1 MMTTK
6 VTQPHTGQPAPSG
19 SAAFA
24 DVLCAIDGTQESLA
38 AVEQAAVL
46 AGRNGH
52 LTLLEVTSFEHVGS
66 YRGPEILPAQATQ
79 IVHDAARIAE
89 KSGLPFTVEVDPE
102 TPPSQVVLD
111 WSAKRD
117 LLALGAPSTGWLGG
131 IFRRGVAVTAEGSF
145 TTPLLVARSV
155 STSEHFARRILIASD
170 GLPDSDALVE
180 FARGLARDHWA
191 DVVLLHAIGLESK
204 ARRRRVEAQASRLQL
219 ALGGASEVRLEKGSA
234 RSMIVETAGAMD
246 ASLIVM
252 SSRRLKGPR
261 VIGSVSRRVVHEGHC
276 SVLLVPPERLQVFAA
291 SADR

>member
-6 VTQPHTGQPAPSG
+6 VTQPHTGQTGLSG
-19 SAAFA
+19 SAALA
-24 DVLCAIDGTQESLA
+24 DVLCAIDGTRESLA

-102 TPPSQVVLD
+102 TPPSQVVLH
-111 WSAKRD
+111 WASERD

-131 IFRRGVAVTAEGSF
+131 IFRRGVAVTAESSF
-145 TTPLLVARSV
+145 TTPLLVARS
-155 STSEHFARRILIASD
+155 TSPGEFARRILIASD

-180 FARGLARDHWA
+180 FAGGLARDHGA

-204 ARRRRVEAQASRLQL
+204 ARLRRVEEQANRLQL

-291 SADR
+291 SADG